1 MVEALLPA
9 GLTNHNPTQPLA
21 LPFTGRGFGVP
32 RKPTKTTQMSYKKI
46 QVMTKT
52 AANKVLVSSLFK
64 PVNGRTLTP
73 ERLDLGKYKV
83 DQPYLG
89 REVEVPESVYAVW
102 MERRRDSDGPY
113 MAAFCLS
120 TNA

>member
-1 MVEALLPA
+1 
-9 GLTNHNPTQPLA
+9 
-21 LPFTGRGFGVP
+21 
-32 RKPTKTTQMSYKKI
+32 MSYKKI